1 MEGAGGIGTVNEL
14 LLQSHTTTIELFPQV
29 PPGEPA
35 AFENLRARGG
45 FVSTQQPTIPTY
57 TGMMVLTFVLTL
69 RAAGHRSHALRP
81 AQPNQQRDNSLRGR
95 EFGGAANAAGLR

>member
-1 MEGAGGIGTVNEL
+1 MEGAGAIGTANEL

-57 TGMMVLTFVLTL
+57 MMAPTFVLTL
-69 RAAGHRSHALRP
+69 RAAGHRSHAVRP

-95 EFGGAANAAGLR
+95 EPSSAANAVGLR

>member
-14 LLQSHTTTIELFPQV
+14 LLQSHTNTIELFPQV

-45 FVSTQQPTIPTY
+45 FVSTQQPTIPT
-57 TGMMVLTFVLTL
+57 TLT
-69 RAAGHRSHALRP
+69 
-81 AQPNQQRDNSLRGR
+81 
-95 EFGGAANAAGLR
+95 